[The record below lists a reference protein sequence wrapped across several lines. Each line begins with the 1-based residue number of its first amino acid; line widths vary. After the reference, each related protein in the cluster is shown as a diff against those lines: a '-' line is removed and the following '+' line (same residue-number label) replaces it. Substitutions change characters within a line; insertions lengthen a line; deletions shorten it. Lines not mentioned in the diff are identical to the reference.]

1 MVPPPV
7 TCESALGAGSQYSAS
22 SEWNGAHGAN
32 NARLHHQAGG
42 GKTGAWSS
50 RHNSPDQWLQITF
63 RKVAKVTRVATQ
75 GRTDHSQWVTT
86 YRLAYSLDGIFY
98 QHYGKVSS
106 LSFADRITRTLEAW
120 KTWVSI
126 DHVCL
131 LTGSKI
137 CDFFRWEYS
146 VSVFA
151 YWHNWQ
157 FKHLHNRLSLAILN
171 DTTWSV
177 TYSTLQSSPE
187 LWGFSRCR
195 GTTTSRCEQSCMA
208 ALQVSV
214 NRDSKNLLPT
224 SIKVK
229 LTCALRN

>member
-50 RHNSPDQWLQITF
+50 RHNSPDQWLQINF

-75 GRTDHSQWVTT
+75 GRTDRSQWVTT

-106 LSFADRITRTLEAW
+106 LRIYGWASHERLRQE
-120 KTWVSI
+120 KRGEFPIVSI

-137 CDFFRWEYS
+137 CDFFR
-146 VSVFA
+146 
-151 YWHNWQ
+151 
-157 FKHLHNRLSLAILN
+157 
-171 DTTWSV
+171 
-177 TYSTLQSSPE
+177 
-187 LWGFSRCR
+187 
-195 GTTTSRCEQSCMA
+195 
-208 ALQVSV
+208 
-214 NRDSKNLLPT
+214 
-224 SIKVK
+224 
-229 LTCALRN
+229 